1 VPLILWRMNGDRYEF
16 GAIPL
21 VGALLGVLFL
31 VFAASVLG
39 LGWFVALGF
48 ALLIAAAAAVYV
60 IAGRRGQ
67 SSEPVERVAVDA
79 ADEVYR
85 VLVVT
90 QTTLT
95 PALAEQLAARSSGRP
110 AEAFVVAPRTGSRL
124 AQWTNDEGTYASA
137 QDHLDLSLSALTRAG
152 LAARGQVGPL
162 DPIQALDDGLR
173 EFSADEVVFAA
184 DGNEAFEQ
192 RVLDAART
200 HYAGPVSSVV
210 VDSAAV

>member
-1 VPLILWRMNGDRYEF
+1 VNGDRYEF

-48 ALLIAAAAAVYV
+48 ALLIAVAAAVYV
-60 IAGRRGQ
+60 IGGRRGQ
-67 SSEPVERVAVDA
+67 SLAPDEQVGVDT
-79 ADEVYR
+79 ADGIYR

-90 QTTLT
+90 QTSVTA
-95 PALAEQLAARSSGRP
+95 ALAEQLAARSSGRP

-124 AQWTNDEGTYASA
+124 AEWTNDEGTYASA
-137 QDHLDLSLSALTRAG
+137 QDHLDLSLSALARAG
-152 LAARGQVGPL
+152 IAAHGQVGPL

-184 DGNEAFEQ
+184 DGGEAFE
-192 RVLDAART
+192 RSVLDKARA

-210 VDSAAV
+210 VDSPAV